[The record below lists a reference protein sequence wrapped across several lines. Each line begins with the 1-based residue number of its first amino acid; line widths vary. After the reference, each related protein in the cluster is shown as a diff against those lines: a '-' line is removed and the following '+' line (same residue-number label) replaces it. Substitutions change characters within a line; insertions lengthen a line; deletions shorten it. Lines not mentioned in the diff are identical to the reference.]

1 MSSNPYPRKGLYG
14 IQDRILGPGTITSE
28 VYMVWAVTLIS
39 PLVLLGVV
47 WRSELSWTSIQLV
60 LGAILVADL
69 AGGVVANSTNA
80 SKAWWHRAGQGLKQH
95 FLFTSLHLHPFIIA
109 WLYLDGDWVYALVNY
124 FALLAITLLL
134 FNVSKRLH
142 RPIAFLCIT
151 GILTFN
157 IFLYEPLASVFM
169 LLFFMKLVA
178 GHLVYEQVDVDN

>member
-1 MSSNPYPRKGLYG
+1 MNITKTLKRYQGW
-14 IQDRILGPGTITSE
+14 ILGPNATKTEILFVWTTTFLSPIAFLALIE
-28 VYMVWAVTLIS
+28 VSQLEW
-39 PLVLLGVV
+39 
-47 WRSELSWTSIQLV
+47 SILQLV
-60 LGAILVADL
+60 VGSVLVADL

-80 SKAWWHRAGQGLKQH
+80 AKAWWHRAGQGLKQH
-95 FLFTSLHLHPFIIA
+95 LLFTSLHLHPFIIA

-124 FALLAITLLL
+124 FALLAITILL

-142 RPIAFLCIT
+142 RPLAFLCIT

-157 IFLYEPLASVFM
+157 IFLYEPLASFFM